1 MSGGRRRAMVGRVGL
16 ALAIVGLVM
25 GPGTGW
31 AASAVFTGDPVDP
44 GSGQPY
50 EILPG
55 KPLVRPGADGILG
68 TADDVVD
75 RGVIGDIDLVVRA
88 GDRPASA
95 DIPPPA
101 LATGDLPSGVAG
113 PRGAGGVDIPFT
125 VFVSDGAVA
134 APRPAGRLLAAADL
148 DGLPVVVA
156 AFADFDG
163 DGVIGLTSADAAG
176 DADAHLELRELEPVG
191 RAAAILGGGVARG
204 RIAIRA
210 GLPASAG
217 GLRVALAAVALT
229 GSLDPSFFDGAIPNG
244 PGIST
249 ALPFLPLRD
258 LGRIIRDR
266 AVPAG
271 PTTTLQQLVQFAAV
285 PPSDAYALPL
295 DGSEPTIDGA
305 RVVSQP
311 AVRVSVRRGR
321 DPAAP
326 PLDRLTFGTTAAS
339 ATLDVRLLPVDRFE
353 NPADP
358 PDGYRVVVDG
368 GPALAV
374 LGQRGQ
380 RAGRPLLIAGANGR
394 ALLGRV
400 ARGTRDGA
408 TGVLRIERDGVV
420 VASLPY
426 AVDARVQRW
435 RPDVTVPSRSAPTLQ
450 AALDAATDRNHDG
463 TIAISVR
470 PGLYRGSVRV
480 ARALELTG
488 AGSGLT
494 VLLGGG
500 SAPTVDVS
508 AAGAVVQ
515 GVTAVGGGSGFRLGG
530 RGAQLRASSAW
541 RNLGAGIDAAGAGVA
556 AREIAALE
564 NGGSGILIG
573 GGADGARCEASLL
586 RGNFGAGADVEAAV
600 DAQLDGNAAIDNN
613 AGGLVLNG
621 AAAPTARDN
630 QCVNNVGSG
639 LMLARSGAA
648 TVAGNLSAGNDE
660 DGLHMDRCD
669 DATITG
675 NTIVDNKGTGIFF
688 RRGSNGDFAAAPG
701 VQAAPGDNAVS
712 GNRRGDV
719 EIRAN

>member
-1 MSGGRRRAMVGRVGL
+1 MTGRARRLWRLAAVAL
-16 ALAIVGLVM
+16 ALLP
-25 GPGTGW
+25 GPVW
-31 AASAVFTGDPVDP
+31 AASAVFIGDPVD
-44 GSGQPY
+44 GGGQPY

-55 KPLVRPGADGILG
+55 KPLVRPGPDGLLG

-75 RGVIGDIDLVVRA
+75 RGIIGDIDLVVRA

-95 DIPPPA
+95 TIPPPA
-101 LATGDLPSGVAG
+101 LAAGDLPSGVAG
-113 PRGAGGVDIPFT
+113 PRSAGGVEIPFT
-125 VFVSDGAVA
+125 VFVSDGAVT
-134 APRPAGRLLAAADL
+134 PDRRAGRLLAAADL
-148 DGLPVVVA
+148 DGLPVIVA

-163 DGVIGLTSADAAG
+163 DGMIGLTSADRAG

-217 GLRVALAAVALT
+217 GLRIALTAVALT
-229 GSLDPSFFDGAIPNG
+229 GALDPGFFAGAIPNG

-285 PPSDAYALPL
+285 PPSDVYALPL
-295 DGSEPTIDGA
+295 DGREPTIDGA

-326 PLDRLTFGTTAAS
+326 PLERLTLGTAS
-339 ATLDVRLLPVDRFE
+339 AAATLNVRLLPVDRFE

-358 PDGYRVVVDG
+358 PAGYRVVVDG
-368 GPALAV
+368 GPGLDL
-374 LGQRGQ
+374 LGQRGA
-380 RAGRPLLIAGANGR
+380 RAGRPLAIPDANGR

-400 ARGTRDGA
+400 ARGTRDGT

-426 AVDARVQRW
+426 AVEARVRQR
-435 RPDVTVPSRSAPTLQ
+435 RPDVTVPSRAAPTLQ
-450 AALDAATDRNHDG
+450 AALDAATDRNGDG

-470 PGLYRGSVRV
+470 PGLYRGPVRV
-480 ARALELTG
+480 ARGIELSG
-488 AGSGLT
+488 AGGGLT
-494 VLLGGG
+494 VVLGGG
-500 SAPTVDVS
+500 TEPAVDVPG
-508 AAGAVVQ
+508 ANAVVQ

-530 RGAQLRASSAW
+530 SGAQLRASSAW
-541 RNLGAGIDAAGAGVA
+541 RNVGVGIEVAGSGVA

-564 NGGSGILIG
+564 NGGSGVLV
-573 GGADGARCEASLL
+573 GAAAAGARCDASLL
-586 RGNFGAGADVEAAV
+586 RGNFGAGADVEGAAEV
-600 DAQLDGNAAIDNN
+600 QLDGNAAIDNN
-613 AGGLVLNG
+613 AGGLLLNG
-621 AAAPTARDN
+621 AAAPTARGN

-639 LMLARSGAA
+639 LALARSGAA
-648 TVAGNLSAGNDE
+648 TLAGNLSAGNDE
-660 DGLHMDRCD
+660 DGVHMDRCD
-669 DATITG
+669 DATVTG

-688 RRGSNGDFAAAPG
+688 RRGGNGDFAAAPG

-712 GNRRGDV
+712 GNRKGDV